1 MNGNILRRINQCEN
15 CAYPRVYRNFCPHC
29 SSIGHFPTR
38 CRLFYAMLLLF
49 LVAGSLAVVF
59 LPSRIARSEASKTIA
74 ETKSFAVLR
83 TGQSATNRWPAA

>member
-1 MNGNILRRINQCEN
+1 
-15 CAYPRVYRNFCPHC
+15 
-29 SSIGHFPTR
+29 
-38 CRLFYAMLLLF
+38 MLLLF